1 MRAPAPPAAAA
12 ATAGHRQRR
21 HPSATTTRTTKART
35 TTAATAAA
43 SLLFLLSLLASSGP
57 HRALAQSDDD
67 ELARIAAITTV
78 LDLSAPTP
86 AVSGGSLV
94 FAGGRMRA
102 AAAGAP
108 GGEEPAR
115 AHVSPEE
122 AEAAYDALQA
132 QVEARLEQERQDAL
146 RVLELAR
153 QGGKREA
160 AGAKGEEEAGAPD
173 AGPSADEV
181 ARAAA
186 IAEHPWRAHRCTT
199 AHPSDEERDRM
210 DEAVRADLQLQG
222 LAARRRRLQSNHH
235 HHRHLASADDPFDV
249 EFTPDPFSGLS
260 REAVVAA
267 ADAARRNPTI
277 VRTYVHVVAPTATAG
292 PGRGAVAD
300 ATLLAQMRV
309 LNATYSSA
317 GFQFRLEAVTRVI
330 SSSFATAEVA
340 SGAERSMKRALR
352 RGGRD
357 SLNIF
362 VTSPPAL
369 LGWSTFPESARTDR
383 DYDGVVTGFYT
394 LPGSSMKPYNKGM
407 TMAHEVGHWL
417 GLLHTFEGEG
427 CSGLGDRVSDVE
439 FLFCSSFFGGG
450 AGGGREN
457 VVACLCCCSC
467 ASRVPGGLVR
477 WWIARHHAHA
487 ALCAHAGLPPPRN
500 RDLLPISPPPPKKN
514 QTPRESGPAFG
525 CPSRGSVD
533 TCPSDPGADS
543 VSNFMQYT
551 DDACMSSFTPGQV
564 ARMSALWRQYRGTAP
579 PPPAVMAAEDQQQ
592 QLESGSTDAGRA
604 EAAAPPPPRRRRRVT
619 TRGG

>member
-1 MRAPAPPAAAA
+1 MPGAAPSAAGRPRRRRHPAAAA
-12 ATAGHRQRR
+12 T
-21 HPSATTTRTTKART
+21 PTR
-35 TTAATAAA
+35 TAAA
-43 SLLFLLSLLASSGP
+43 AAFLLLLSLSSSSSLVA
-57 HRALAQSDDD
+57 HAQADDD
-67 ELARIAAITTV
+67 NELARIAAITTV

-108 GGEEPAR
+108 GGEGGDEASAQR
-115 AHVSPEE
+115 AMSPEE

-146 RVLELAR
+146 RVLEQAR
-153 QGGKREA
+153 QGGLRTSAEEGDA
-160 AGAKGEEEAGAPD
+160 AATEG
-173 AGPSADEV
+173 GPSADEV

-199 AHPSDEERDRM
+199 ALPSDEARDRM
-210 DEAVRADLQLQG
+210 DEAVRADLQKHEE
-222 LAARRRRLQSNHH
+222 APARRRLHNHDHH
-235 HHRHLASADDPFDV
+235 HHSHRRLNSAEDPFDV

-260 REAVVAA
+260 RQAVVAA
-267 ADAARRNPTI
+267 AEAARRNPTV
-277 VRTYVHVVAPTATAG
+277 VRTFLHVVAPTASAG
-292 PGRGAVAD
+292 PSRGAVAD

-330 SSSFATAEVA
+330 SSSFSTAEVA

-369 LGWSTFPESARTDR
+369 LGWSTFPESARDDR
-383 DYDGVVTGFYT
+383 DYDGVVIGFYT

-427 CSGLGDRVSDVE
+427 CGGLGDRVSD
-439 FLFCSSFFGGG
+439 
-450 AGGGREN
+450 
-457 VVACLCCCSC
+457 
-467 ASRVPGGLVR
+467 
-477 WWIARHHAHA
+477 
-487 ALCAHAGLPPPRN
+487 
-500 RDLLPISPPPPKKN
+500 
-514 QTPRESGPAFG
+514 TPREASPAFG
-525 CPSRGSVD
+525 CPARGSVD

-543 VSNFMQYT
+543 TSNFMQYT

-564 ARMSALWRQYRGTAP
+564 ARMAALWRQYRATEPA
-579 PPPAVMAAEDQQQ
+579 PAVAAE
-592 QLESGSTDAGRA
+592 SGDEPTPQSSGGEASA
-604 EAAAPPPPRRRRRVT
+604 ENREAPSPPPPRRRRRVT
-619 TRGG
+619 PRGG